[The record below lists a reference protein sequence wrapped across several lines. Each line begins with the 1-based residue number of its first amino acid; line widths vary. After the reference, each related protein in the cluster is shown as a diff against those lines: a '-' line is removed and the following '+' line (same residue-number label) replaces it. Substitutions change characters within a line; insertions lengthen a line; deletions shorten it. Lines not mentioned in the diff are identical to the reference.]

1 MRWTLADVAS
11 GKSFP
16 QTLPDYASLTSLSL
30 GEAVEIWQH
39 LSMEENIVL
48 MLDLFINYDYKK

>member
-1 MRWTLADVAS
+1 V
-11 GKSFP
+11 
-16 QTLPDYASLTSLSL
+16 SLS
-30 GEAVEIWQH
+30 GEAVERWQH

>member
-1 MRWTLADVAS
+1 MRLS
-11 GKSFP
+11 R
-16 QTLPDYASLTSLSL
+16 LSL
-30 GEAVEIWQH
+30 GEKVEIWQH